1 MLNIEKAF
9 IISGDTSPEK
19 VISVASNQQLTNL
32 ADLHVDP
39 TYNVGPC
46 QGIFKTYR
54 QSQSLTK
61 KREQPVMIGPAIIH
75 ARKEYVSHFN
85 LPSKL
90 IQHKTS
96 LNKAIPVG
104 SDSQKNVYQPFKD
117 SCRT

>member
-1 MLNIEKAF
+1 
-9 IISGDTSPEK
+9 
-19 VISVASNQQLTNL
+19 
-32 ADLHVDP
+32 
-39 TYNVGPC
+39 
-46 QGIFKTYR
+46 
-54 QSQSLTK
+54 
-61 KREQPVMIGPAIIH
+61 MIGPAIIH

-90 IQHKTS
+90 IQYKTS

>member
-1 MLNIEKAF
+1 
-9 IISGDTSPEK
+9 
-19 VISVASNQQLTNL
+19 
-32 ADLHVDP
+32 
-39 TYNVGPC
+39 
-46 QGIFKTYR
+46 
-54 QSQSLTK
+54 
-61 KREQPVMIGPAIIH
+61 MIGPAIIH